1 MTTIAIDVLVCGG
14 GCAGLG
20 AAVAA
25 ARAGA
30 RVLLIERA
38 PFSGG
43 IMTAVGLPFMDGIFC
58 WHTNRIVVR
67 GLALEFLVRLGCA
80 PANAQ
85 RLEDFPPARV
95 LKSHSTALV
104 DSIER
109 FKLVADD
116 LLQEAGVRVLY
127 HSMACAVETRGG
139 RIETVMLANKDGLV
153 RVTPSVVIDAT
164 GDADIA
170 HWAGCP
176 MEITERMP
184 MTLHFRI
191 GNVDYAR
198 VDHQAAK
205 QSLVWA
211 REAGLLAEF
220 YGPGFGANFAHDEAY
235 IHAVRV
241 NGNGVDAADLTRAE
255 IQARRDA
262 WTISQTWKQQ
272 VRGFEDSYYI
282 TSGPYLGVRETRR
295 IRGQH
300 VLCEDDLRTCRRFED
315 AIATGAW
322 YTDIHPQQTTVG
334 GANGT
339 DTFNTEQKGHG
350 AFTPK
355 PYDIPLRSLQP
366 LGIANLLVAGRCHSA
381 SRMAGGSTR
390 VTVTAMALG
399 EAAGMAA
406 ALAVAQ
412 KRDVNEIKG
421 SLVRDRLAA
430 AGGGPFTDAPAL
442 GTGSSQLRGAS
453 APG

>member
-1 MTTIAIDVLVCGG
+1 MANMQVDVLVCGG

-58 WHTNRIVVR
+58 WHTKRIVVR
-67 GLALEFLVRLGCA
+67 GLALELLVRLGSA
-80 PANAQ
+80 PADAQ
-85 RLEDFPPARV
+85 CLDDCPPARV
-95 LKSHSTALV
+95 LRSHSTALI

-116 LLQEAGVRVLY
+116 LLQEAGVSVLY
-127 HSMACAVETRGG
+127 HTMACAVETRGG
-139 RIETVMLANKDGLV
+139 RIETVVLANKDGLV
-153 RVTPSVVIDAT
+153 RVTPGAVVDAT

-176 MEITERMP
+176 MEISERMP

-191 GNVDYAR
+191 GNVDYSR
-198 VDHQAAK
+198 VDHEAAK
-205 QSLVWA
+205 QSLVRA
-211 REAGLLAEF
+211 REQGVLAEF
-220 YGPGFGANFAHDEAY
+220 YGPGFGANFAPDEAY
-235 IHAVRV
+235 CHVVRV
-241 NGNGVDAADLTRAE
+241 NGNGADAADLTRAE
-255 IQARRDA
+255 VQARRDA
-262 WTISQTWKQQ
+262 WTIFNTWKQH

-282 TSGPYLGVRETRR
+282 ASGPYLGVRETRR
-295 IRGQH
+295 IRGKH
-300 VLCEDDLRTCRRFED
+300 VLCEDDLRTCRRFDD

-339 DTFNTEQKGHG
+339 DTFNTEQKGPG

-355 PYDIPLRSLQP
+355 PYDIPLRSLLP
-366 LGIANLLVAGRCHSA
+366 FEISNLLVAGRCHA
-381 SRMAGGSTR
+381 ATRMASGSTR

-399 EAAGMAA
+399 EAAGVTA
-406 ALAVAQ
+406 ALAVAS
-412 KRDVNEIKG
+412 KREVGEIEG
-421 SLVRDRLAA
+421 SLVRERLAA
-430 AGGGPFTDAPAL
+430 AGGGPFTDAPAGGAAKARL
-442 GTGSSQLRGAS
+442 RRNASSG
-453 APG
+453 